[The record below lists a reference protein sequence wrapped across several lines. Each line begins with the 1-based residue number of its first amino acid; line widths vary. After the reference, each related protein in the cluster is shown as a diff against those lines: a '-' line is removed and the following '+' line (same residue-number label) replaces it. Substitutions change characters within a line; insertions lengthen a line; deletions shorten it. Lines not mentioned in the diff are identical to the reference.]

1 MSNRGSVTVIN
12 SLIED
17 NVNNSLL
24 GKHPELSE
32 DPNFG
37 AYIPEMKTNAQLEK
51 LH

>member
-1 MSNRGSVTVIN
+1 MTVIN

-32 DPNFG
+32 DPNKRTTG
-37 AYIPEMKTNAQLEK
+37 EAALKN
-51 LH
+51 

>member
-1 MSNRGSVTVIN
+1 MTVIN

-32 DPNFG
+32 DPNIR
-37 AYIPEMKTNAQLEK
+37 AYIPEMKTNVPLEK
-51 LH
+51 L